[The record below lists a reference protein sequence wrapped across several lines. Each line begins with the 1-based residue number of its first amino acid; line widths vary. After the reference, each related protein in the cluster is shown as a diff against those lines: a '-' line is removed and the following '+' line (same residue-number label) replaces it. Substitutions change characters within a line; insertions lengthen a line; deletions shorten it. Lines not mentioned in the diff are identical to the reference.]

1 MGSVLLNLL
10 YIYLWVWWWKSF
22 ENRPT
27 ITQE

>member
-1 MGSVLLNLL
+1 MGSVLLTLL